1 MYVHR
6 YITLLVSEEEEGEG
20 RERRREGKGW
30 GKEVGRQGQA
40 YILTIL
46 FPLCPAPQ

>member
-20 RERRREGKGW
+20 RERRREGKRKSG
-30 GKEVGRQGQA
+30 GRR
-40 YILTIL
+40 
-46 FPLCPAPQ
+46 